1 MKYNFDEIV
10 SRKENN
16 SVKYEESVLHY
27 ATNDILP
34 MWIADMDFKTAPQ
47 VIEAIE
53 KKLKQGIFGYTY
65 RPKEYFESYKKW
77 QLKRNGY
84 EMDSSLM
91 GFTPGVIP
99 GMRIVLQLITKKDAN
114 ILISEP
120 VYNPFSQIILNSG
133 RNLLINKLVEE
144 NGKYSIDFE
153 DLEEK
158 LKKAD
163 LFILCNP
170 HNPIGKVWTRDE
182 LEKIASLCLK
192 HKVMVFSDEIHS
204 DIILG
209 EKKHIC
215 FASISKEVEKITTT
229 FMAPSKTFNLA
240 GLQVANIL
248 FPNKELLDKYE
259 TQLRDM
265 DISRNNAFSI
275 EATMAAFEYAQDW
288 LEELLEYLRGN
299 MKFIN
304 DYCRENI
311 PQLKPNMPEATYL
324 CWIDAR
330 ALNMS
335 DDELI
340 KFLAQKAGVGLTK
353 GSQFGLGGEGFL
365 RMNTAYPRKIIKKA
379 LENIKKAIDER

>member
-16 SVKYEESVLHY
+16 CVKYEESVLHY
-27 ATNDILP
+27 GTNDILP

-47 VIEAIE
+47 IIEAIQ
-53 KKLKQGIFGYTY
+53 KKLNQGIFGYTY

-84 EMDSSLM
+84 DMDSSLM

-99 GMRIVLQLITKKDAN
+99 GMRILLKLITKENAN

-133 RNLLINKLVEE
+133 RNLLVNKLIEE
-144 NGKYSIDFE
+144 NGQYSLDFE

-182 LEKIASLCLK
+182 LEKIANLCLK
-192 HKVMVFSDEIHS
+192 YEVMVFSDEIHS
-204 DIILG
+204 DLILG

-215 FASISKEVEKITTT
+215 FASISKEVEQITTT

-248 FPNKELLDKYE
+248 FPNKEILDKYE
-259 TQLRDM
+259 TQIRNM
-265 DISRNNAFSI
+265 DISRNNAFSV
-275 EATMAAFEYAQDW
+275 EATMSAFEYGEDW

-304 DYCRENI
+304 DYCKENI
-311 PQLKPNMPEATYL
+311 PHLKPNMPEATYL

-335 DDELI
+335 DDELN
-340 KFLAQKAGVGLTK
+340 KFLVEKAGVGLTK
-353 GSQFGLGGEGFL
+353 GSQFGSGGEGFL
-365 RMNTAYPRKIIKKA
+365 RMNTAYPRAIIKKA
-379 LENIKKAIDER
+379 LESIKKAIDER

>member
-1 MKYNFDEIV
+1 
-10 SRKENN
+10 
-16 SVKYEESVLHY
+16 
-27 ATNDILP
+27 
-34 MWIADMDFKTAPQ
+34 
-47 VIEAIE
+47 
-53 KKLKQGIFGYTY
+53 
-65 RPKEYFESYKKW
+65 
-77 QLKRNGY
+77 
-84 EMDSSLM
+84 MDSSLM

-330 ALNMS
+330 VLNMS

>member
-259 TQLRDM
+259 TQLRNM

-353 GSQFGLGGEGFL
+353 GSQFGLDGEGFL